1 MKMQAQYNVSVSMNT
16 ILLHNLANILS
27 KYFMYILK
35 LNGFMSKLIFEFT
48 LLLLMAYEV
57 TLTYE
62 DALT

>member
-1 MKMQAQYNVSVSMNT
+1 MKMQAQYNVSVSMNI